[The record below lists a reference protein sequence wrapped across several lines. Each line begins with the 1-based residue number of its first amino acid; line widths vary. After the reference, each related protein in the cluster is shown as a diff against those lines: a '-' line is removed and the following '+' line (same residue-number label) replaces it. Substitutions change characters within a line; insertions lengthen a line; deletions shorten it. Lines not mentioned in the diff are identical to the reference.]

1 MPKVNTILLG
11 PTGTGKTTSLRTAV
25 EAGCP
30 LFVLATEP
38 GIENILTH
46 GPRCHWAY
54 IPPAAEDWSTLSDN
68 ANKIAS
74 FSVEQLLKMP
84 WPRKGDYRQFEQV
97 LRKCAQFECDVCGE
111 RFGPVDALDA
121 NCMFAIDGLTG
132 LSKMSMDLVVGGKPI
147 ASQPEWG
154 VAMGNLERFIAKACA
169 DTKCSFTLISHV
181 ERETDEV
188 TGGTRLMVSTLG
200 RRLAP
205 KLPRMFDEV
214 VYCRRQGGRFYW
226 STTENGVDL
235 KARRLPFSDTIAP
248 DFSQLLGN
256 HPND

>member
-1 MPKVNTILLG
+1 MTKVNTILLG
-11 PTGTGKTTSLRTAV
+11 PTGVGKTTSLKTA
-25 EAGCP
+25 AACTD
-30 LFVLATEP
+30 LLVLATEP
-38 GIENILTH
+38 GIDNILKH
-46 GPRCHWAY
+46 SGHCHWAY
-54 IPPAAEDWSTLSDN
+54 VPPAVEDWNTLSSN
-68 ANKIAS
+68 AKKIGD
-74 FSVEQLLKMP
+74 FSVDQLLKMA
-84 WPRKGDYRQFEQV
+84 WPRGGDYRQFEEV
-97 LRKCAQFECDVCGE
+97 LRRCQNFRCDVCNE
-111 RFGPVDALDA
+111 SFGPVDKLPADW
-121 NCMFAIDGLTG
+121 MFAIDGLTG

-154 VAMGNLERFIAKACA
+154 LAMGNLERFIGRCCA
-169 DTKCSFTLISHV
+169 DIPCNFTLISHI
-181 ERETDEV
+181 EREIDEV

-214 VYCRRQGGRFYW
+214 VLCRRQGDKFYW

-248 DFSQLLGN
+248 DFAQLLGA